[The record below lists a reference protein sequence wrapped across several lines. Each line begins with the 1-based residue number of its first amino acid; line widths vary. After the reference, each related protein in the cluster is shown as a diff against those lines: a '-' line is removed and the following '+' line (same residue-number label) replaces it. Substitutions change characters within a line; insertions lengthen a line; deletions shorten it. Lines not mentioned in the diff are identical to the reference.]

1 MTWFDVTPLPLLL
14 LFPPLRVVV
23 QGFQVGG
30 GPGEE
35 VLEVEEEREEGA
47 D

>member
-1 MTWFDVTPLPLLL
+1 MLPPSL
-14 LFPPLRVVV
+14 LFLFSYFILPLRVVV
-23 QGFQVGG
+23 QGFQAGG

-35 VLEVEEEREEGA
+35 VLEEEEEQEEGA